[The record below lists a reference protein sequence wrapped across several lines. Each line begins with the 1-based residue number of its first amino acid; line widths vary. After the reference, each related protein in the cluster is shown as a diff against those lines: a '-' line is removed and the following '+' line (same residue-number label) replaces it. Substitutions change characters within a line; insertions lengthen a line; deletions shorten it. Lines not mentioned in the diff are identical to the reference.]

1 MTGQGVRLA
10 VDIGGTFTDLVAM
23 DAATG
28 RLARAKALTTPGALE
43 QGVLTALRQS
53 AVEPAEISA
62 FIHGTTAVI
71 NAVTERTG
79 AMTGLVTTAGF
90 RDVLEIGRAN
100 RPDIYNLAYRKSAP
114 FVPRHL
120 RFEVEERMSY
130 RGEVITPLREADVD
144 AAAERLAAA
153 GVRAVAICLLHAWA
167 SPEHEERVAAILRD
181 RLPGMS
187 VVASHQV
194 SGQWR
199 EYERTSTVVL
209 SAYVQP
215 VAAAYLGSLERS
227 LRSAGVSAPL
237 YAMRSNGGVSSFD
250 RAAAAPITL
259 LESGPVA
266 GVIAAA
272 ELGRRLG
279 ARHVLTLDIGGTTAK
294 TAAIRDGAV
303 RVDTLHHIGR
313 TPRSAGYPVQAP
325 TVEIVE
331 IGAGGGSLVW
341 ADPAGGLH
349 VGPQSAGADPGL
361 LRARRDRADADRRE
375 PGGRPAR
382 PRLLPR
388 RRDEAGH
395 RRGAA
400 GAVRAGGAARRGR
413 RARRA
418 RRAPLCGRADEPC
431 PAAGHAA
438 ART

>member
-1 MTGQGVRLA
+1 
-10 VDIGGTFTDLVAM
+10 
-23 DAATG
+23 
-28 RLARAKALTTPGALE
+28 
-43 QGVLTALRQS
+43 
-53 AVEPAEISA
+53 
-62 FIHGTTAVI
+62 
-71 NAVTERTG
+71 
-79 AMTGLVTTAGF
+79 
-90 RDVLEIGRAN
+90 
-100 RPDIYNLAYRKSAP
+100 
-114 FVPRHL
+114 
-120 RFEVEERMSY
+120 MSY

-413 RARRA
+413 
-418 RRAPLCGRADEPC
+418 
-431 PAAGHAA
+431 
-438 ART
+438 